1 MLMNVARSPRIL
13 AAANRDR
20 DPSRQ
25 AKLTRHAGPVTWA
38 VAGAVSLTLF
48 CLVVAQLDVNVLATA
63 ADEVSPVL
71 VGTGVVL
78 FVVESL
84 FSAIRMYLIA
94 DRRNG
99 MLTAMRVT
107 AWHGVWLMALP
118 MRLGEVAWMIAM
130 RRAYGW
136 NLATAVACAG
146 VQRLLDMAI
155 VSACL
160 LLTMPLVVGLHE
172 NRLPALLGLA
182 GALCLLALI
191 GSTTLHVWLHL
202 AARLVIVTGCL
213 LGHRMRLLRQLNQAR
228 HWLRNVR
235 HRRVI
240 RRCLV
245 PTMLGWTAIM
255 TAYWTL
261 GRAVGLPLS
270 PAESSFA
277 AAGSNL
283 VTALPVQTI
292 GGFGLLEAGF
302 TGLVT
307 WVGAPT
313 GTAALA
319 ALAIRFASLAA
330 AGLFWLIA
338 VGLIAIPLPN
348 RAAEQSP

>member
-1 MLMNVARSPRIL
+1 MT
-13 AAANRDR
+13 AANRDR
-20 DPSRQ
+20 DLSRP
-25 AKLTRHAGPVTWA
+25 AKLTRRAGRVTWA
-38 VAGAVSLTLF
+38 AAGAVSLTLS
-48 CLVVAQLDVNVLATA
+48 CLVVAQLDANVLATA

-78 FVVESL
+78 FVMESL

-118 MRLGEVAWMIAM
+118 MRLGEVAWVIAM

-146 VQRLLDMAI
+146 VQRLLDTAV

-160 LLTMPLVVGLHE
+160 LLTSSAVFGLHE
-172 NRLPALLGLA
+172 NRLPSFLALA
-182 GALCLLALI
+182 GVICLLALI
-191 GSTTLHVWLHL
+191 GSATLHVWLHL
-202 AARLVIVTGCL
+202 AARLVIVTGRL
-213 LGHRMRLLRQLNQAR
+213 RGRRLRLLRHLDQAR
-228 HWLRNVR
+228 HWLRRVH
-235 HRRVI
+235 HRRVV

-245 PTMLGWTAIM
+245 PTMLGWMAIM

-270 PAESSFA
+270 PAESSFV

-283 VTALPVQTI
+283 VAALPVQTI
-292 GGFGLLEAGF
+292 GGFGLFEAGF
-302 TGLVT
+302 TGLVA
-307 WVGAPT
+307 WFNAPI

-319 ALAIRFASLAA
+319 ALAIRFALLVA
-330 AGLFWLIA
+330 AGLFWLMA
-338 VGLIAIPLPN
+338 VGLTTTPFPSKVTERLP
-348 RAAEQSP
+348 

>member
-1 MLMNVARSPRIL
+1 M

-20 DPSRQ
+20 DLSRP
-25 AKLTRHAGPVTWA
+25 AKLIRRAGRVTWA
-38 VAGAVSLTLF
+38 AAGGASLTLF
-48 CLVVAQLDVNVLATA
+48 CLVVAQLDANVLAA
-63 ADEVSPVL
+63 AAAEISPVL

-78 FVVESL
+78 FVMESL
-84 FSAIRMYLIA
+84 FSAIRMHLIA
-94 DRRNG
+94 DRRDG
-99 MLTAMRVT
+99 ILTAMRVT

-118 MRLGEVAWMIAM
+118 LRLGEVAWVIAM

-146 VQRLLDMAI
+146 VQRLLDTAV

-160 LLTMPLVVGLHE
+160 LLTMPLVISLHE
-172 NRLPALLGLA
+172 NRLHAFLGLA
-182 GALCLLALI
+182 GVICLLALI
-191 GSTTLHVWLHL
+191 GSAALHVWLRL
-202 AARLVIVTGCL
+202 AARLVIVTGHL
-213 LGHRMRLLRQLNQAR
+213 RGRRLRLLRHLNQAR
-228 HWLRNVR
+228 HWLRSVR
-235 HRRVI
+235 HRHVM

-245 PTMLGWTAIM
+245 PTMLSWTAIM
-255 TAYWTL
+255 TAYWVL

-283 VTALPVQTI
+283 VAALPVQTI

-302 TGLVT
+302 TGLVA

-330 AGLFWLIA
+330 AGLFWLLA
-338 VGLIAIPLPN
+338 VGLTVTSFPD
-348 RAAEQSP
+348 RVAEQSP